1 MEEHCIYAG
10 ELEKTS
16 REGNVTNG
24 KILLEEVFYDGMK
37 VAAEHIEESVAER
50 IMDMQRAIMR
60 QLTEELGEQALRT
73 VSVEKT
79 PYRESCEEETEQ
91 VDQIAKLDEKEKD
104 NKNVLKKYDLR
115 ADTLKTIAKETEK
128 DTKKL
133 KSAAIPVSNIF
144 GSEEYV
150 KVKKSDWEKIIDA
163 FGRAVSRNKLLE
175 KYEKKIVALEK
186 KVSDVSGLLD
196 KMKQFISNRGL
207 GEAFAE
213 FVKSLEPKTMKE
225 RLTEKQKVVKKQTQ
239 QKSMHTQEYG
249 TSRKDNISTEL

>member
-1 MEEHCIYAG
+1 MDGKVSNGETGEVEEHCIYAG

-91 VDQIAKLDEKEKD
+91 VPETDMSDEMM
-104 NKNVLKKYDLR
+104 
-115 ADTLKTIAKETEK
+115 
-128 DTKKL
+128 
-133 KSAAIPVSNIF
+133 SM
-144 GSEEYV
+144 
-150 KVKKSDWEKIIDA
+150 
-163 FGRAVSRNKLLE
+163 
-175 KYEKKIVALEK
+175 ALA
-186 KVSDVSGLLD
+186 
-196 KMKQFISNRGL
+196 M
-207 GEAFAE
+207 GE
-213 FVKSLEPKTMKE
+213 
-225 RLTEKQKVVKKQTQ
+225 
-239 QKSMHTQEYG
+239 
-249 TSRKDNISTEL
+249 